1 MEWMGESRKGGMI
14 LIVLGLILYVLGLV
28 LLIDRLLLF
37 LGNICFIIGIGYF
50 SGPLTL
56 MTFFM
61 RPTKI
66 KGSIAFFIGLFL
78 LIAGWGMLATILQL
92 YGMF

>member
-1 MEWMGESRKGGMI
+1 MDWMGERRNAGMA
-14 LIVLGLILYVLGLV
+14 LVALGLALYFLGLI

-37 LGNICFIIGIGYF
+37 LGNIALLVGIGYF

-56 MTFFM
+56 MTFFL

-66 KGSIAFFIGLFL
+66 KGSICFFIGLFL
-78 LIAGWGMLATILQL
+78 LIAGWGLLATGL
-92 YGMF
+92 

>member
-78 LIAGWGMLATILQL
+78 LIAGWGLLATILQL

>member
-14 LIVLGLILYVLGLV
+14 LIVLGLILYVLGLL

-37 LGNICFIIGIGYF
+37 LGNVCFLIGIGYF

-61 RPTKI
+61 RPTKV
-66 KGSIAFFIGLFL
+66 KGSIAFFVGLFL
-78 LIAGWGMLATILQL
+78 LIAGWGLLATILQL